1 MMKSDLIRQSENK
14 DKLIDA
20 KYQELEQLYQILEVA
35 NTKLEK
41 LEFEKDQATEY
52 DIQQIM
58 MIL

>member
-20 KYQELEQLYQILEVA
+20 KYSELEQLYQILEVA

-41 LEFEKDQATEY
+41 LEFEKDQAIEY

>member
-41 LEFEKDQATEY
+41 LEFEKDQAIEY